1 MVNLTVSP
9 TKSAG
14 RSYLKDSLVNG
25 QPAKIRCIDIDGQTY
40 VINRGPVT
48 VVSLEDDWYE
58 DVRDPERVIE
68 ALKGEVDF
76 RADIF
81 SFWQRPPDASPKS
94 HIPDGMGTDRVA
106 SPSRLRSLVE
116 SSDQVEGPKSDPKI
130 REAGRYGKRDRIR

>member
-58 DVRDPERVIE
+58 DVRDPEHVIE
-68 ALKGEVDF
+68 TLKGGVDF

-81 SFWQRPPDASPKS
+81 SFWQRPPDATPKY
-94 HIPDGMGTDRVA
+94 HIPDGVGTDRFA
-106 SPSRLRSLVE
+106 SFSELRSLVE
-116 SSDQVEGPKSDPKI
+116 SSDQIEGKKPDPKV
-130 REAGRYGKRDRIR
+130 REAGRHGKGDGIR

>member
-68 ALKGEVDF
+68 ALKSEVDF

-81 SFWQRPPDASPKS
+81 SFWQRPPDASPKYTLS
-94 HIPDGMGTDRVA
+94 DGMGTDRVA
-106 SPSRLRSLVE
+106 SPSRVTITGGIIRSSRGSEIRSENPRSRALR
-116 SSDQVEGPKSDPKI
+116 
-130 REAGRYGKRDRIR
+130 